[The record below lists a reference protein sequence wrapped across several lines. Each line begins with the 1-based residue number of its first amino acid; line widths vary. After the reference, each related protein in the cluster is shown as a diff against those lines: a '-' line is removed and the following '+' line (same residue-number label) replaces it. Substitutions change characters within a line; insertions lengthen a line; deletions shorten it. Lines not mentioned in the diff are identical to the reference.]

1 MISCIDLDNFSLTG
15 HYSRYNEDSLTAQQ
29 LLIRCVRK
37 TKETTE
43 TLTSI
48 SEGID
53 GFLKYLRIAYD
64 EGNEELTVHE
74 EYYITTSIRQ
84 NLNRYFFLFQ
94 EDGKSAIEL
103 AGNVNK
109 VINEGLTLVAEL
121 ITKLSVIAGIEDKL
135 KELQTYL
142 DGSYLDVY
150 DECSYTVLEL
160 AGNTGKY
167 VNDYITV
174 VNMLITIVDYVNNS
188 ELSVDYTDADE
199 MLVTVVADADNNNEI
214 LEL

>member
-1 MISCIDLDNFSLTG
+1 M
-15 HYSRYNEDSLTAQQ
+15 
-29 LLIRCVRK
+29 
-37 TKETTE
+37 
-43 TLTSI
+43 
-48 SEGID
+48 
-53 GFLKYLRIAYD
+53 KYLRIAYD